1 MLLAFCMHL
10 NTFKSPRN
18 FFKALCVLMTMQ
30 QSRKHLVSVLA
41 FSIQYKFAKKAP
53 SNESVSSLND
63 PCVCLHPFEFLN
75 LYIVLPSSENLLHP
89 ELSGYSAELTHL
101 ASESELVKR
110 SFPELCICKLL
121 NSSIFSGLFMQKNLF
136 PALKNLLKYIFV
148 LSFCFLKHAKLFKAL
163 KNFVQ
168 SAHSQSSYEFALQNP
183 RLALIQ
189 SMQLQFLER

>member
-1 MLLAFCMHL
+1 
-10 NTFKSPRN
+10 
-18 FFKALCVLMTMQ
+18 MTMQ

-41 FSIQYKFAKKAP
+41 FSMQHQFAKNAP
-53 SNESVSSLND
+53 SNELVSSLND

-89 ELSGYSAELTHL
+89 ELPGYSAELAHL

-110 SFPELCICKLL
+110 SFPELRICKFL
-121 NSSIFSGLFMQKNLF
+121 NPSVFSRLSIQENLF

-148 LSFCFLKHAKLFKAL
+148 LSFWFLKHAKLFKAL

-168 SAHSQSSYEFALQNP
+168 SALSQGSYEFALQNP
-183 RLALIQ
+183 GLALIE
-189 SMQLQFLER
+189 SVLLQFLERRLA